1 MKFFSW
7 KNIAA
12 FVTWALIPVS
22 LQIVLY
28 FRYSIHKSDNVTV
41 YEIIEILNI
50 CSNIGMPLVL
60 PILMANLVSKSGPSP
75 DKCDY
80 YGKASWLGLH
90 VVIHLV
96 IIGLNIFKITKS
108 PSLHQVLG
116 IIVFTS
122 LTASCLMTMVIV
134 NVVCTTFI
142 EDVITSSKTYGVDS
156 LVEKYNQLVEKYE
169 KIKVGFS
176 PYLLI
181 HLPVLTMFFLLF
193 AFIIFLSISTGSFIN
208 VGSVG
213 LSLLGRVTQI
223 TLLKKNFGTQVPV
236 VPYTYKS

>member
-1 MKFFSW
+1 MTEDEKGDWKMKFFSW

-60 PILMANLVSKSGPSP
+60 PILMANLVSKYGPSP

-80 YGKASWLGLH
+80 YGKASWLGLY

-96 IIGLNIFKITKS
+96 IIGLNIF
-108 PSLHQVLG
+108 
-116 IIVFTS
+116 
-122 LTASCLMTMVIV
+122 
-134 NVVCTTFI
+134 
-142 EDVITSSKTYGVDS
+142 ITSSGSWDHCVYFIDRELLYDNGDCQCG
-156 LVEKYNQLVEKYE
+156 LH
-169 KIKVGFS
+169 
-176 PYLLI
+176 YL
-181 HLPVLTMFFLLF
+181 
-193 AFIIFLSISTGSFIN
+193 
-208 VGSVG
+208 
-213 LSLLGRVTQI
+213 
-223 TLLKKNFGTQVPV
+223 
-236 VPYTYKS
+236 Y